1 MSEPSTPGDNGRDG
15 RGRFK
20 PGNSIGQGNPHAA
33 HVARLRSAL
42 LEAVKPKDLKAI
54 VATLCRLAREGDVS
68 AAKLLMDRL
77 LGPPVPV
84 DLIARIEA
92 LEETIK
98 DPEGQQP

>member
-1 MSEPSTPGDNGRDG
+1 MSEPSTPGDNGRDEK
-15 RGRFK
+15 GRFR
-20 PGNSIGQGNPHAA
+20 PGNTLGRGNPHAS

-42 LEAVKPKDLKAI
+42 LDAVEPGDLEAV
-54 VATLCRLAREGDVS
+54 VMTLCRLAREGDVS

-92 LEETIK
+92 LEDTIK
-98 DPEGQQP
+98 DPEGQP

>member
-1 MSEPSTPGDNGRDG
+1 MSEPSTPGDNGRDEK
-15 RGRFK
+15 GRFR
-20 PGNSIGQGNPHAA
+20 PGNTLGRGNPHAA

-42 LEAVKPKDLKAI
+42 LDAVEPGDLEAV
-54 VATLCRLAREGDVS
+54 VVTLCRLAREGDVP

-92 LEETIK
+92 LETSHDGENGR
-98 DPEGQQP
+98 D